1 MEETTKQTGELTL
14 VLAGGAAESH
24 HRSPPHLALLMIR
37 NQCRGCCWV
46 AQDIW
51 IWNCGYKTLGN
62 TWKGAT
68 MQSNGIMKSSALASE
83 TSVSSAGALEQERR
97 QPKVKHYF
105 FPSAFPALHNAEAV
119 VAYQGPQFFP
129 FFFSLPSLPNIFC
142 VWQG

>member
-1 MEETTKQTGELTL
+1 
-14 VLAGGAAESH
+14 
-24 HRSPPHLALLMIR
+24 
-37 NQCRGCCWV
+37 
-46 AQDIW
+46 
-51 IWNCGYKTLGN
+51 
-62 TWKGAT
+62 

-142 VWQG
+142 V